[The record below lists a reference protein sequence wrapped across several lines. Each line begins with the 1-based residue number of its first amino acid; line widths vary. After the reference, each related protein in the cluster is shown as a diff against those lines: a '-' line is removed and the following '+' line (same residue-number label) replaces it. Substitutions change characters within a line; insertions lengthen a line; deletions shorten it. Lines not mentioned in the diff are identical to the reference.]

1 VASDRSK
8 AARTLSQAGL
18 AWTGLLGMS
27 EIDRRREQRNGQN
40 LKVALPSRWLLHRP
54 LQYA

>member
-1 VASDRSK
+1 
-8 AARTLSQAGL
+8 
-18 AWTGLLGMS
+18 MS

-40 LKVALPSRWLLHRP
+40 LKVALPSRWLPHRP